1 MSGNTQSKDPLDETS
16 PLLGGAHVAADSA
29 AERVAGNNGC
39 GDAEPLKVDDDADL
53 PKELSLAKLAV
64 VMLAV
69 WVS

>member
-16 PLLGGAHVAADSA
+16 PLLGGAPVAADNA

-39 GDAEPLKVDDDADL
+39 GDAEPLKDDADL
-53 PKELSLAKLAV
+53 PKELSLAKLTV